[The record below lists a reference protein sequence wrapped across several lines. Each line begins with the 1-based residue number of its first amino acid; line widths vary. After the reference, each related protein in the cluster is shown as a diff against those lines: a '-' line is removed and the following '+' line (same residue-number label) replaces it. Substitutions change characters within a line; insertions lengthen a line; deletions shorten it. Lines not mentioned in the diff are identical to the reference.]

1 MEKLPTIVCVDD
13 RSPLSSLQSL
23 QTLLKNAGYP
33 VHFEFFSRSDDFE
46 SWLENVAT
54 ADLPTSYLLDS
65 TPYYMGWSAAEAIL
79 KRFERDNRYGPQ
91 PLLCITSARPE
102 LSLQLAEDILGRF
115 PHANV
120 HLADAFPDM
129 ETNLELW
136 ENLLASPPVP
146 VSKYPPTYGLRDMI
160 NRELGLNVSLEITPS
175 TFGREV
181 EIIRRKV
188 SSRKMIT
195 INPTIFFL
203 NDSQEVHTA
212 FFLFEKGMRDAGYPI
227 TFRGFKNAED
237 LRTALSDQEN
247 MPDAYIFDSTPFFEG
262 DTSAIDVF
270 DRFTEAHPSGP
281 HPLICFTSGNMDV
294 ALQACGKMLRAR
306 PNSHVH
312 LVDSFQDEVDS
323 NFILS
328 LIRGDSPPTL
338 PRTYGLRKILNR
350 VLDLNIPLTVS
361 PSNLGR
367 DFEILRQGDLS
378 SLSLSEIV
386 ARDQHRKFENFSSFA
401 AAIETPL
408 LDLDRRVRAGAEATL
423 LPPSL
428 FLPDGTEVSFS
439 GAVGRPVQGPVVFSL
454 DDIPTSPSPPVLVM
468 NQWPAYGTL
477 FPYFNQL
484 AGVVILSQEL
494 ADHTEAVLS
503 NYRLSGVF
511 GLAVNTGHGAFIE
524 APVIDLPD
532 GKQMAKGDFVALRTR
547 EINPESTE
555 TSLSAEDSNA
565 LRYITEA
572 YLDYLLANSRN
583 TNIPVFKVNAS
594 AAPEETSFPK
604 QIGLFRTEELASS
617 NPSQM
622 KIITKI
628 MQGQATEGDFS
639 YLEKLLYA
647 DYTKLLHAVD
657 PHHGSPRIR
666 LFDFR
671 VQDHFPPE
679 DWRKAQYFVTKGDD
693 ALETYPDLYRTQL
706 HALLSAL
713 HEYRCYSFSSQ
724 KMEIMMPSLQSK
736 AGVETFLS
744 MVKEKA
750 EEAYFTRG
758 KDYDVG
764 IMAENLRLC
773 QVIGE
778 VAGKVDFISIGSN
791 DLTTDVLQIERKDTA
806 GRTAYRAKNGF
817 DPFISPD
824 PKVFEEIIPA
834 LVAQAQEANPDIVID
849 ICGEHASQVSVV
861 RALSEMGVR
870 GFSVSPSDENLL
882 LLPVLC
888 YMEIYSG
895 QRSSSLTMA
904 TPSPTLA

>member
-1 MEKLPTIVCVDD
+1 MKKVPTIVCVDD
-13 RSPLSSLQSL
+13 RSPLLSLQSL
-23 QTLLKNAGYP
+23 QTLLQNAGHA
-33 VHFEFFSRSDDFE
+33 VHFEFFPHSDDFE

-65 TPYYMGWSAAEAIL
+65 TPYRMGLSSAEAIL
-79 KRFERDNRYGPQ
+79 DRFARDCPEGPQ
-91 PLLCITSARPE
+91 PLLCITSAMPDC
-102 LSLQLAEDILGRF
+102 SLQLAEDILGRF

-120 HLADAFPDM
+120 HLADVLPDM

-136 ENLLASPPVP
+136 KNLLASPPEP
-146 VSKYPPTYGLRDMI
+146 VSEFLPTYGLREMI

-175 TFGREV
+175 SFGREV
-181 EIIRRKV
+181 ERIRDRV
-188 SSRKMIT
+188 S
-195 INPTIFFL
+195 
-203 NDSQEVHTA
+203 V
-212 FFLFEKGMRDAGYPI
+212 
-227 TFRGFKNAED
+227 
-237 LRTALSDQEN
+237 
-247 MPDAYIFDSTPFFEG
+247 
-262 DTSAIDVF
+262 
-270 DRFTEAHPSGP
+270 
-281 HPLICFTSGNMDV
+281 
-294 ALQACGKMLRAR
+294 
-306 PNSHVH
+306 
-312 LVDSFQDEVDS
+312 
-323 NFILS
+323 
-328 LIRGDSPPTL
+328 
-338 PRTYGLRKILNR
+338 
-350 VLDLNIPLTVS
+350 
-361 PSNLGR
+361 SNLGR

-408 LDLDRRVRAGAEATL
+408 LDLDRRVRAGAEETL

-454 DDIPTSPSPPVLVM
+454 DDVKTSPSPPVLVM
-468 NQWPAYGTL
+468 NKWPAYGTL

-484 AGVVILSQEL
+484 AGVVILSQKL

-511 GLAVNTGHGAFIE
+511 GLSADTGHGAFIE

-594 AAPEETSFPK
+594 AAPEDASFPK
-604 QIGLFRTEELASS
+604 QIGLFRTEELASAS
-617 NPSQM
+617 PEQM
-622 KIITKI
+622 QIITKI

-671 VQDHFPPE
+671 VQDHFAPE
-679 DWRKAQYFVTKGDD
+679 EWRKAQYFVTRGED

-824 PKVFEEIIPA
+824 PEVFGEVIPA

-849 ICGEHASQVSVV
+849 ICGRPCLSIACCSDSFRNGGERLFSQSI
-861 RALSEMGVR
+861 G
-870 GFSVSPSDENLL
+870 
-882 LLPVLC
+882 
-888 YMEIYSG
+888 
-895 QRSSSLTMA
+895 
-904 TPSPTLA
+904 

>member
-33 VHFEFFSRSDDFE
+33 VHFEFFSHSDDFE

-91 PLLCITSARPE
+91 PLLCITSARPD

-120 HLADAFPDM
+120 HLADVFPDM

-146 VSKYPPTYGLRDMI
+146 VSEYPPTYGLREMI

-175 TFGREV
+175 SFGREV
-181 EIIRRKV
+181 ERIRRKV

-203 NDSQEVHTA
+203 NDSQDVHTA
-212 FFLFEKGMRDAGYPI
+212 FSFFEKGMKDAGYPI
-227 TFRGFKNAED
+227 TFRGFESAED

-423 LPPSL
+423 LPPQSIPSRWNRSFL
-428 FLPDGTEVSFS
+428 FWSSWPTRT
-439 GAVGRPVQGPVVFSL
+439 RPCCF
-454 DDIPTSPSPPVLVM
+454 
-468 NQWPAYGTL
+468 
-477 FPYFNQL
+477 L
-484 AGVVILSQEL
+484 AG
-494 ADHTEAVLS
+494 
-503 NYRLSGVF
+503 
-511 GLAVNTGHGAFIE
+511 
-524 APVIDLPD
+524 
-532 GKQMAKGDFVALRTR
+532 
-547 EINPESTE
+547 
-555 TSLSAEDSNA
+555 
-565 LRYITEA
+565 
-572 YLDYLLANSRN
+572 
-583 TNIPVFKVNAS
+583 
-594 AAPEETSFPK
+594 
-604 QIGLFRTEELASS
+604 
-617 NPSQM
+617 
-622 KIITKI
+622 
-628 MQGQATEGDFS
+628 
-639 YLEKLLYA
+639 
-647 DYTKLLHAVD
+647 
-657 PHHGSPRIR
+657 
-666 LFDFR
+666 
-671 VQDHFPPE
+671 
-679 DWRKAQYFVTKGDD
+679 
-693 ALETYPDLYRTQL
+693 
-706 HALLSAL
+706 
-713 HEYRCYSFSSQ
+713 
-724 KMEIMMPSLQSK
+724 
-736 AGVETFLS
+736 
-744 MVKEKA
+744 
-750 EEAYFTRG
+750 
-758 KDYDVG
+758 
-764 IMAENLRLC
+764 
-773 QVIGE
+773 
-778 VAGKVDFISIGSN
+778 
-791 DLTTDVLQIERKDTA
+791 
-806 GRTAYRAKNGF
+806 
-817 DPFISPD
+817 
-824 PKVFEEIIPA
+824 
-834 LVAQAQEANPDIVID
+834 
-849 ICGEHASQVSVV
+849 
-861 RALSEMGVR
+861 
-870 GFSVSPSDENLL
+870 
-882 LLPVLC
+882 
-888 YMEIYSG
+888 
-895 QRSSSLTMA
+895 
-904 TPSPTLA
+904 

>member
-1 MEKLPTIVCVDD
+1 MKKLPTIVCVDD

-23 QTLLKNAGYP
+23 QTLLENAGYP
-33 VHFEFFSRSDDFE
+33 VHFEFFSHSDDFE

-54 ADLPTSYLLDS
+54 ADLPTSYILDS
-65 TPYYMGWSAAEAIL
+65 TPYYMGKSAAEAIL

-91 PLLCITSARPE
+91 PLLCITSAVPD

-120 HLADAFPDM
+120 HLADVFPDM

-136 ENLLASPPVP
+136 KNLLASPPEP
-146 VSKYPPTYGLRDMI
+146 VSEFLPTYGLREMI

-175 TFGREV
+175 SFGREV
-181 EIIRRKV
+181 ERIRRTV
-188 SSRKMIT
+188 SSRKVAT
-195 INPTIFFL
+195 NPTVFFL

-212 FFLFEKGMRDAGYPI
+212 FSLFEKGMKDAGYPI
-227 TFRGFKNAED
+227 TFRGFESAED

-247 MPDAYIFDSTPFFEG
+247 MPNAYIFDSTPFFEG
-262 DTSAIDVF
+262 DNSAIDIF

-328 LIRGDSPPTL
+328 LIRGDSPPAL

-401 AAIETPL
+401 AAVETPI
-408 LDLDRRVRAGAEATL
+408 LDLDRRIRTGAEETRA

-428 FLPDGTEVSFS
+428 FLPDGTEVSLS
-439 GAVGRPVQGPVVFSL
+439 GAVGRSVQGPVVFSL
-454 DDIPTSPSPPVLVM
+454 DDVKTSPSPPVLVM
-468 NQWPAYGTL
+468 NKWPAYGTL
-477 FPYFNQL
+477 FPYFNHL

-511 GLAVNTGHGAFIE
+511 GLAVNAGHEAFIE
-524 APVIDLPD
+524 SSVISLPD
-532 GKQMAKGDFVALRTR
+532 GKKIAKGDFIALRTR
-547 EINPESTE
+547 EIKPESTKP
-555 TSLSAEDSNA
+555 SLSAEDSNA
-565 LRYITEA
+565 LQYITEA
-572 YLDYLLANSRN
+572 YLEYILANSRN

-594 AAPEETSFPK
+594 AVPKDASFPK
-604 QIGLFRTEELASS
+604 QIGLFRTEELASTS
-617 NPSQM
+617 PEQM
-622 KIITKI
+622 QIITKV
-628 MQGQATEGDFS
+628 MQGQETEEDTRL
-639 YLEKLLYA
+639 LEKLLYA

-671 VQDHFPPE
+671 VQDHFVPE
-679 DWRKAQYFVTKGDD
+679 EWRKAQYFVTRGED
-693 ALETYPDLYRTQL
+693 ALKTYPDLYRTQL
-706 HALLSAL
+706 YALLSAL
-713 HEYRCYSFSSQ
+713 YEYRDYSFSSQ

-764 IMAENLRLC
+764 IMAENLELC
-773 QVIGE
+773 HAIGE

-791 DLTTDVLQIERKDTA
+791 DLTTSVLQIERKDTPS
-806 GRTAYRAKNGF
+806 RKAYCQERGF
-817 DPFISPD
+817 DPFIHPD
-824 PKVFEEIIPA
+824 PSVFEEVIPS
-834 LVAQAQEANPDIVID
+834 LVAQAKEANPDIVID
-849 ICGEHASQVSVV
+849 ICGDHASQLPVV
-861 RALSEMGVR
+861 QTLSEMGVR

-882 LLPVLC
+882 LLPALC
-888 YMEIYSG
+888 YMKIYNG

-904 TPSPTLA
+904 TPPPTLE

>member
-1 MEKLPTIVCVDD
+1 MKKVPTIVCVDD
-13 RSPLSSLQSL
+13 KSPLSSLQSL
-23 QTLLKNAGYP
+23 QTLLENAGYP
-33 VHFEFFSRSDDFE
+33 VHFEFFSRLNDFT
-46 SWLENVAT
+46 SWLESVET
-54 ADLPTSYLLDS
+54 ADLPTSYILDS
-65 TPYYMGWSAAEAIL
+65 TPYYMGKSAAEAIL

-91 PLLCITSARPE
+91 PLLCITSARRE

-120 HLADAFPDM
+120 HLADVFPDM

-136 ENLLASPPVP
+136 KNLLASPPEP
-146 VSKYPPTYGLRDMI
+146 VSEFLPTYGLREMI

-175 TFGREV
+175 SFGKEV
-181 EIIRRKV
+181 ERIRRTV
-188 SSRKMIT
+188 SSRKVAT
-195 INPTIFFL
+195 NPTVFFL

-212 FFLFEKGMRDAGYPI
+212 FSLFEKGMKDAGYPI
-227 TFRGFKNAED
+227 TFRGFESAEA
-237 LRTALSDQEN
+237 LRTALLNQEDI
-247 MPDAYIFDSTPFFEG
+247 PDAYIFDSTPFFEG
-262 DTSAIDVF
+262 DNSAIDVF
-270 DRFTEAHPSGP
+270 DRFTQAHPSGP

-306 PNSHVH
+306 PNAHVH
-312 LVDSFQDEVDS
+312 LVDFFQDEVDLDI
-323 NFILS
+323 ILG
-328 LIRGDSPPTL
+328 LIRGESPPTL
-338 PRTYGLRKILNR
+338 PRTYGLRKVLNR
-350 VLDLNIPLTVS
+350 VLCLNIPLTVS

-386 ARDQHRKFENFSSFA
+386 ARDQRRKFENFSSFA

-408 LDLDRRVRAGAEATL
+408 LDLGRRVRAGAEETRA

-428 FLPDGTEVSFS
+428 FLPDGTEVSFF

-454 DDIPTSPSPPVLVM
+454 DDIETSPSPPVLVM

-477 FPYFNQL
+477 FPYFTHL
-484 AGVVILSQEL
+484 AGVVIFSQEL

-511 GLAVNTGHGAFIE
+511 GLAVNAGHGAFIE

-555 TSLSAEDSNA
+555 TSLSAEDGEA
-565 LRYITEA
+565 LRYIADA

-583 TNIPVFKVNAS
+583 TNIPVFKINAS
-594 AAPEETSFPK
+594 TAPEETSFPK
-604 QIGLFRTEELASS
+604 QIGLFRTEELASAS
-617 NPSQM
+617 PEQM
-622 KIITKI
+622 KIITKV
-628 MQGQATEGDFS
+628 MQGQATEGDLS
-639 YLEKLLYA
+639 DLEKLLYA

-671 VQDHFPPE
+671 VQDHFPLE
-679 DWRKAQYFVTKGDD
+679 EWGKAQYFVTKGED
-693 ALETYPDLYRTQL
+693 ALENYPDLYKIQL
-706 HALLSAL
+706 QALLSAL
-713 HEYRCYSFSSQ
+713 HEYRCHSFSSQ

-744 MVKEKA
+744 MVEEIAK
-750 EEAYFTRG
+750 EAYFTRG

-773 QVIGE
+773 QGIGE
-778 VAGKVDFISIGSN
+778 VAGKVDFISIGRN
-791 DLTTDVLQIERKDTA
+791 DLTTSVLQIERKDTA

-824 PKVFEEIIPA
+824 PEVFGEVIPA
-834 LVAQAQEANPDIVID
+834 LVTQAREANPDIVID

-861 RALSEMGVR
+861 QTLSEMGVR

-888 YMEIYSG
+888 YMKIYNG

>member
-1 MEKLPTIVCVDD
+1 MKKLPTIV
-13 RSPLSSLQSL
+13 
-23 QTLLKNAGYP
+23 
-33 VHFEFFSRSDDFE
+33 
-46 SWLENVAT
+46 
-54 ADLPTSYLLDS
+54 
-65 TPYYMGWSAAEAIL
+65 
-79 KRFERDNRYGPQ
+79 
-91 PLLCITSARPE
+91 
-102 LSLQLAEDILGRF
+102 
-115 PHANV
+115 
-120 HLADAFPDM
+120 
-129 ETNLELW
+129 
-136 ENLLASPPVP
+136 
-146 VSKYPPTYGLRDMI
+146 
-160 NRELGLNVSLEITPS
+160 
-175 TFGREV
+175 
-181 EIIRRKV
+181 
-188 SSRKMIT
+188 
-195 INPTIFFL
+195 FL

-212 FFLFEKGMRDAGYPI
+212 FSLFEKGMKDAGYPI
-227 TFRGFKNAED
+227 TFRGFEKATD

-270 DRFTEAHPSGP
+270 DRFTQAHPSGP

-306 PNSHVH
+306 PNAHVH
-312 LVDSFQDEVDS
+312 LVDFFQDEVDS

-328 LIRGDSPPTL
+328 LIRGESSPTL

-386 ARDQHRKFENFSSFA
+386 ARDQNKKFENFSSFA

-408 LDLDRRVRAGAEATL
+408 LDLGRKVKVAAEETRL
-423 LPPSL
+423 LPSNL
-428 FLPDGTEVSFS
+428 FLPDGTEVSFL

-454 DDIPTSPSPPVLVM
+454 DDIETSPSPPVLVM

-511 GLAVNTGHGAFIE
+511 GLAVNPGGGAFIE

-532 GKQMAKGDFVALRTR
+532 GKQMAKGDFVTLRAR
-547 EINPESTE
+547 EINPESTR
-555 TSLSAEDSNA
+555 TSLSAEEGDA
-565 LRYITEA
+565 LRYITDS
-572 YLDYLLANSRN
+572 YLDYLSANSRN

-617 NPSQM
+617 SPEQM

-628 MQGQATEGDFS
+628 MQGQETEEDTHL
-639 YLEKLLYA
+639 LEKLLYA
-647 DYTKLLHAVD
+647 DYTKLLHALD
-657 PHHGSPRIR
+657 PHRGSPRIR

-679 DWRKAQYFVTKGDD
+679 EWRKAQSFVTKGED
-693 ALETYPDLYRTQL
+693 ALENYPDLYRIQIG
-706 HALLSAL
+706 ALFSAL
-713 HEYRCYSFSSQ
+713 HEYRVYLSSSQ
-724 KMEIMMPSLQSK
+724 KPKIELMMPSLKTK

-744 MVKEKA
+744 MVEEMA
-750 EEAYFTRG
+750 QEAYFTRG
-758 KDYDVG
+758 KDYAVG
-764 IMAENLRLC
+764 IMAENLELC
-773 QVIGE
+773 HAIGE

-791 DLTTDVLQIERKDTA
+791 DLTTAVLQIDRKETSL
-806 GRTAYRAKNGF
+806 RRAYCKENGF
-817 DPFISPD
+817 DPFIYPD
-824 PKVFEEIIPA
+824 PKVFGEIIPA
-834 LVAQAQEANPDIVID
+834 LVAQAREANPDIVID

-861 RALSEMGVR
+861 QTLSEMGVR
-870 GFSVSPSDENLL
+870 GFSVSPSDVNLL
-882 LLPVLC
+882 LLSALS
-888 YMEIYSG
+888 YMEIYNS
-895 QRSSSLTMA
+895 QRRFSRA
-904 TPSPTLA
+904 IAIPPPILA